1 MPTKVRRGELSSRLF
16 TGLEVLRAGGEGLFI
31 FGPFGP
37 AALPLWGGTGG
48 VSTDELDWARM
59 VPIKEATDKVKI
71 AAARVKPCI
80 GSSHSVLLST
90 RCDEDA

>member
-71 AAARVKPCI
+71 AAARSRTRETMHWKLPFRTLVY
-80 GSSHSVLLST
+80 LL
-90 RCDEDA
+90 R

>member
-1 MPTKVRRGELSSRLF
+1 MPVKVRRGELSSRLF

-37 AALPLWGGTGG
+37 AALPLCGGTRG

-90 RCDEDA
+90 CCDEDA

>member
-1 MPTKVRRGELSSRLF
+1 
-16 TGLEVLRAGGEGLFI
+16 
-31 FGPFGP
+31 
-37 AALPLWGGTGG
+37 

-90 RCDEDA
+90 CCDEDA